1 MWVRVPPSAQFII
14 SALAQHRH
22 NSDVSLSTQNPRTLD
37 DQVSVS
43 NMSSPV
49 EHRLSSEAYR
59 NQASAS
65 ALHMTL
71 GFDTAL
77 SAAKSLLASALESS
91 RLRMAVFG

>member
-14 SALAQHRH
+14 SAFAQHRH

-37 DQVSVS
+37 VQISVS
-43 NMSSPV
+43 NMASPV
-49 EHRLSSEAYR
+49 ERRLSSKAYR
-59 NQASAS
+59 SQASAS

-77 SAAKSLLASALESS
+77 RCAQSLFTQRS
-91 RLRMAVFG
+91 